1 MNLATSTRESGTGAA
16 LRAVSIDLL
25 RLWLLAKHVCWS
37 SAGAGF
43 GSAHAMFD
51 EFASSYLEAAERVG
65 ERLRA
70 LEVSPAGRPQATGG
84 APDPIEVPADDV
96 DATEAV
102 RRFLLPLDAVA
113 QRVRALLLGTDDDD
127 VVTHDLLASVL
138 GTLEHQRWMLR
149 GHR

>member
-1 MNLATSTRESGTGAA
+1 MNLATSARESGTGAA
-16 LRAVSIDLL
+16 LQAVSIDLL
-25 RLWLLAKHVCWS
+25 RLWLLAKHVTWNA
-37 SAGAGF
+37 AGAGF

-51 EFASSYLEAAERVG
+51 EFAASYLETAERVG

-70 LEVSPAGRPQATGG
+70 VGAGPAGRPQARGG
-84 APDPIEVPADDV
+84 APDPIEVPAE
-96 DATEAV
+96 DADAAEAV
-102 RRFLLPLDAVA
+102 RRFLVPLDAVA
-113 QRVRALLLGTDDDD
+113 QRVRALLLGADDDD